1 MTGSKRPSTSSLRRF
16 ITSRPYVPIAELRR
30 RFGLD
35 EPDDVCRVERPGQAV
50 YLGLPEREATKIADL
65 WARDEIGLELSV
77 EVRAPVVVGIYPMR
91 IARFVT
97 DSGFVHG
104 TPVGNGAGH
113 PPMNGLANGHVNGHV
128 SHSLPPDGTPRPRL
142 DPAAPPPSPS
152 R

>member
-16 ITSRPYVPIAELRR
+16 ITSRPYVPLAELRR

-35 EPDDVCRVERPGQAV
+35 EPDDVCRVERPGQSA

-97 DSGFVHG
+97 DGGFIHG
-104 TPVGNGAGH
+104 TPNGNGHAPTNGH
-113 PPMNGLANGHVNGHV
+113 ANGHA
-128 SHSLPPDGTPRPRL
+128 PEPRPADAAPRPAL
-142 DPAAPPPSPS
+142 DPAASPPPP

>member
-1 MTGSKRPSTSSLRRF
+1 
-16 ITSRPYVPIAELRR
+16 VPIAELRR

-35 EPDDVCRVERPGQAV
+35 EPDDVCRVERPGEMA

-77 EVRAPVVVGIYPMR
+77 EVRAPVVIGIYPMR

-97 DSGFVHG
+97 DGGFIHG
-104 TPVGNGAGH
+104 TPNGNGSSHA
-113 PPMNGLANGHVNGHV
+113 PMNGHAPTNGHANGHAPEQGPQDG
-128 SHSLPPDGTPRPRL
+128 PPRSAFG
-142 DPAAPPPSPS
+142 PAGPPPPP